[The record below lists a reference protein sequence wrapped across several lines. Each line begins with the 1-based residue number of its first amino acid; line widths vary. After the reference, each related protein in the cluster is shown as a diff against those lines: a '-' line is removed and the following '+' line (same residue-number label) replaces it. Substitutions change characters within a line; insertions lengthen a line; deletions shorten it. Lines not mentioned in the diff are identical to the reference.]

1 MASDTDRQLWLC
13 LHLPR
18 LGLEIVTRSL
28 ADGAADRPV
37 VLVDAREVVQVNGTG
52 LARGLRPG
60 MSLSTAE
67 SICADLAIA
76 FRDAAREA
84 ATLERLAA
92 AGLKIGIATNDAE
105 VPARRDMEHIG
116 VADLCDVIYG
126 HDSHG
131 AKPGP
136 EMMAAFCAETG
147 LRPDQVAMVGDTMTD
162 LRFARNAGAHC
173 CIGIIDPSY
182 ANQPFVE
189 GVDLQVEH
197 VDAIPALLGL

>member
-1 MASDTDRQLWLC
+1 MPSKKTGFAANESPYISVRGAREHNLRGVNID
-13 LHLPR
+13 LPR
-18 LGLEIVTRSL
+18 NQLVVITGLSGSGKSSL
-28 ADGAADRPV
+28 AFDTIYAEGKRRRASVALGEIRP
-37 VLVDAREVVQVNGTG
+37 
-52 LARGLRPG
+52 
-60 MSLSTAE
+60 
-67 SICADLAIA
+67 
-76 FRDAAREA
+76 
-84 ATLERLAA
+84 TLERLAA

-105 VPARRDMEHIG
+105 GPARRDMEHIG

-162 LRFARNAGAHC
+162 LRFARNAGAHS

-189 GVDLQVEH
+189 GVDVQVEH